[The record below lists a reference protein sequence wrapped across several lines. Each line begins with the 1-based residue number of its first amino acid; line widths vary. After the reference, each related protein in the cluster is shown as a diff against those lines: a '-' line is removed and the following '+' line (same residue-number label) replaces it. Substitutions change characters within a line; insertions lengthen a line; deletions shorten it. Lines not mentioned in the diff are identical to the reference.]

1 MDMKPA
7 KRARQLL
14 FAAGL
19 AGLLSSGGCATIA
32 PGVEHTNAPAGGYS
46 GGRTVQ
52 DFPRD
57 PQTVSAAIA
66 QSLDDLKMV
75 DVKRQRDGTV
85 YKIVAKTEDNRPVL
99 VTARPHQDQTRVG
112 CRIGWFGDEPLS
124 KAVMERTGIRLELL
138 PPAPI
143 ADKPPSSPEPN
154 PFLLRDT
161 NLQNGMIRDMLE
173 APYRDR
179 PGPS

>member
-7 KRARQLL
+7 KSAQRLL
-14 FAAGL
+14 FAAGV
-19 AGLLSSGGCATIA
+19 ACLLCSGGCATVA
-32 PGVEHTNAPAGGYS
+32 PGVEHTNSPAGGYS
-46 GGRTVQ
+46 GGRAVQ

-57 PQTVSAAIA
+57 PITVTAAVA
-66 QSLDDLKMV
+66 DSLDDLKMT
-75 DVKRQRDGTV
+75 DLKRQRDGTV
-85 YKIVAKTEDNRPVL
+85 YKIVAKTDDNRPVL
-99 VTARPHQDQTRVG
+99 VTVRPHQDQTRVG

-124 KAVMERTGIRLELL
+124 KAIMERIGIRLELL

-143 ADKPPSSPEPN
+143 PEKPPSSPEPN
-154 PFLLRDT
+154 PFLLRDS

-179 PGPS
+179 MGPS